1 MLKNWLVKTQQ
12 KDNFINHYN
21 YLNDK
26 NRSSHFYST
35 IHSIIDNSKN
45 IVQAFDDRKSYRKEN
60 GLRGGGVTNEASSFI
75 FTLPT
80 DVGHPTAE
88 QWEEMTKIILD
99 QMYDDISRAIVR
111 RNEKELADRDDPS
124 KPNHKKNPIIPA
136 ISREDLEH
144 HCVVVLHDESS
155 SPNKKSHIHMLISN
169 VMKNERIKP
178 VSQYAATYGAKKGF
192 NHAVERVLGISN
204 LDYKPKQPKSETV
217 PYWAMRQEQTKDALV
232 AEEKAKKRTFKYN
245 KAYLILK
252 KKIDETKNGLKDWG
266 RDFLNELFAP
276 AEQKAIKTAEIID
289 KIDTVAPATATELD
303 DIAKAVEKKKKQAP
317 EPAKVTSNRK
327 KRRRKRTNSS

>member
-1 MLKNWLVKTQQ
+1 MLKNWFVKTQQ

-35 IHSIIDNSKN
+35 IHPIIDNAKN

-60 GLRGGGVTNEASSFI
+60 GLRGGAVTNEASSFI
-75 FTLPT
+75 FSLPR

-99 QMYDDISRAIVR
+99 QMHDDISRAIVR

-136 ISREDLEH
+136 ISREDLEQ

-204 LDYKPKQPKSETV
+204 LDYKPKQPKSKTV
-217 PYWAMRQEQTKDALV
+217 PYWAKRQEQTKDALI
-232 AEEKAKKRTFKYN
+232 AEKKAVLRAEKAMKFVDD
-245 KAYLILK
+245 LK
-252 KKIDETKNGLKDWG
+252 KEVKKTTIYLKKWG
-266 RDFLNELFAP
+266 KDFINELFAP
-276 AEQKAIKTAEIID
+276 AEQKATKTAEIIN
-289 KIDTVAPATATELD
+289 KIDDKFPATASELD
-303 DIAKAVEKKKKQAP
+303 SIAKTIEKKKKHAP
-317 EPAKVTSNRK
+317 DSAKVTSKRK
-327 KRRRKRTNSS
+327 PRKRARTNK